1 MEKRYVEID
10 DKVAIPV
17 SELEFNFSRSGGPGG
32 QRANKTA
39 TRVELLYDI
48 ENASTLTDG
57 QRDLLLRKLGRYTD
71 GHGVLH
77 LVSQG
82 TASQWR
88 NRKDVIER
96 FKEVMEEGLQTPS
109 ERVPTRVPH
118 SAKERR
124 LRDKHHR
131 SRLKEQRKSVD
142 PTEY

>member
-1 MEKRYVEID
+1 MDRYIEID
-10 DKVAIPV
+10 DQVTIPV

-48 ENASTLTDG
+48 ENASSLTDE

-71 GHGVLH
+71 SDGVLH

-88 NRKDVIER
+88 NRKNAIER
-96 FKEVMEEGLQTPS
+96 FKEVLKEGLETPP

-124 LRDKHHR
+124 LHDKHHR
-131 SRLKEQRKSVD
+131 SRLKEQRKPVD
-142 PTEY
+142 PTEH

>member
-1 MEKRYVEID
+1 MDRYIEID
-10 DKVAIPV
+10 DQVTIPV

-39 TRVELLYDI
+39 TRVELFYDI
-48 ENASTLTDG
+48 ENASTLSDA

-71 GHGVLH
+71 SDGVLH

-88 NRKDVIER
+88 NRKNVIER
-96 FKEVMEEGLQTPS
+96 FKEVLKEGLETPS
-109 ERVPTRVPH
+109 ERVPTRVPQYV
-118 SAKERR
+118 KESR
-124 LRDKHHR
+124 LHDKHHR

-142 PTEY
+142 PTDY